1 MNNKLRILV
10 TGGAGIIGRSV
21 IRELKSLD
29 KNVTIISLD
38 NYSTGRIIG
47 DSKTIDG
54 VRYLNCDIVKP
65 HRVPD
70 DEHKIYGDTVVRRR
84 TGRVFDNLLDCDLGQ
99 GKYKHNDRFKM
110 GNPDA
115 IFHCAGLDYVL
126 DVAKNVDNFEEY
138 QHTDLYPMDLFDA
151 NVVGTKNMLEF
162 SIHGQNTG
170 DVNRREYH
178 KMKNCKYAQVF
189 FINCKPNYNKYADEH
204 KFTKSLAEEMCK
216 FYHKQFNLNVGMFS
230 FNDISI
236 AEFCKKMV
244 SHIGKDLKGKKYEF

>member
-1 MNNKLRILV
+1 
-10 TGGAGIIGRSV
+10 
-21 IRELKSLD
+21 
-29 KNVTIISLD
+29 
-38 NYSTGRIIG
+38 
-47 DSKTIDG
+47 
-54 VRYLNCDIVKP
+54 
-65 HRVPD
+65 
-70 DEHKIYGDTVVRRR
+70 
-84 TGRVFDNLLDCDLGQ
+84 
-99 GKYKHNDRFKM
+99 
-110 GNPDA
+110 
-115 IFHCAGLDYVL
+115 
-126 DVAKNVDNFEEY
+126 
-138 QHTDLYPMDLFDA
+138 MDLFDA

-170 DVNRREYH
+170 DVNIREYH